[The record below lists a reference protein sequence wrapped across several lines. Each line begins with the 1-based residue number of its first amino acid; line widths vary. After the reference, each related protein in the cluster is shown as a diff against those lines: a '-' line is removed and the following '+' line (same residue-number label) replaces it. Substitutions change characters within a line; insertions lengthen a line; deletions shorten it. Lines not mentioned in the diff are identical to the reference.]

1 MEIPA
6 PSFEFRHRLPLQIRF
21 NDIDLFGHLNNSVY
35 VQFFDM
41 GKLAYF
47 KQFMG
52 GRFEHEP
59 TVPVVASLN
68 CTFYAPAYIDDRLE
82 VLTGILEIS
91 HSSLTLEQRIVD
103 GNGIVKCIATTVMVN
118 VDASTH
124 KSTPVSNRWRE
135 VISEFEQRD
144 L

>member
-6 PSFEFRHRLPLQIRF
+6 PFFEFRHRLPLQIRF

-52 GRFEHEP
+52 GGFEHEP
-59 TVPVVASLN
+59 TVPVVATLN

-82 VLTGILEIS
+82 VLTGILRIGEK
-91 HSSLTLEQRIVD
+91 SLVLEQRIVD
-103 GNGIVKCIATTVMVN
+103 NNGAVKCIASTVMVN
-118 VDASTH
+118 VDATTH
-124 KSTPVSNRWRE
+124 KPAPVSDSWRK

>member
-21 NDIDLFGHLNNSVY
+21 NDIDLFGHLTNSV
-35 VQFFDM
+35 
-41 GKLAYF
+41 
-47 KQFMG
+47 MG

-91 HSSLTLEQRIVD
+91 HSSLILEQRIVD

-124 KSTPVSNRWRE
+124 KSTPVSDRWRE